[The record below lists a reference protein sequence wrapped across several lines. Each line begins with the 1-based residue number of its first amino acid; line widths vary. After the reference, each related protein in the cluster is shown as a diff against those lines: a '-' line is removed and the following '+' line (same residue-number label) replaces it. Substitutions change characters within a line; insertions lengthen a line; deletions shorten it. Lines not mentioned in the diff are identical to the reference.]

1 MDPKRFKE
9 TYTKLELLEDR
20 LSYKIRSRSVR
31 TRSAPSIE
39 KLDDRLKDLAEFTL
53 ELKEIVKE
61 LMQSIAAKPKKQE

>member
-31 TRSAPSIE
+31 TRSAPSIDN
-39 KLDDRLKDLAEFTL
+39 LDDRLKDVAEFTL
-53 ELKEIVKE
+53 ELKDVVKE
-61 LMQSIAAKPKKQE
+61 LMRAIAAKPEE

>member
-31 TRSAPSIE
+31 SRSAPSIDN
-39 KLDDRLKDLAEFTL
+39 LDDRLKDVAEFTL
-53 ELKEIVKE
+53 ELKDVVKE
-61 LMQSIAAKPKKQE
+61 LMQAIAAKPQE